1 MESKLRILGQGGAV
15 PQKGATVIGPLKKTS
30 VRINSNGDQID
41 PETKEII
48 KKNDPG
54 FTIGTPNEPQQ

>member
-1 MESKLRILGQGGAV
+1 MQSKLRILGQSGIA
-15 PQKGATVIGPLKKTS
+15 PQQGATVVGQLKKTS

-41 PETKEII
+41 PETKQII

-54 FTIGTPNEPQQ
+54 FTIATPNFPEQ